1 MKKGYQEKEILAR
14 GKDIYIGID
23 VHKDSWHVTIRTEGE
38 ELVTVNMQ
46 SNYHALRKLLD
57 RFEDCKIKVA
67 YEAGPCGFWLYDHLI
82 ADGIDTIVV
91 PPSLIPTES
100 GNRVKTDKRDSRKLA
115 RLLEGNMLKRVH
127 VLTEQERA
135 QRELV
140 RTRRQLVE
148 HQCDVARQ
156 IKSKLLFYG
165 IRSPFSGR
173 GKWTKSF
180 LAWLKGLIFKE
191 GILKISFDRLIELY
205 EYLTEQIE
213 KISKEVIALSLSEK
227 YLGRVELLRSVPGIG
242 ILSAMEILVELQ
254 DVGRFSS
261 ARHLA
266 SYIGL
271 TPSEYSTGQLIRQ
284 GGITRCGN
292 KRVRTALVESSWIL
306 IGKDPLMQV
315 KYRRLRNAKGS
326 KRAIIAIARN
336 LIIRLRR
343 MLLMNE
349 PYNMGRVAKA
359 SV

>member
-14 GKDIYIGID
+14 GRDIFIGID
-23 VHKDSWHVTIRTEGE
+23 VHKDSWHVTIRAEGI
-38 ELVTVNMQ
+38 ELVTVSMQ
-46 SNYHALRKLLD
+46 SSYHALGKLLR
-57 RFEDCKIKVA
+57 RFEDCKIKIA
-67 YEAGPCGFWLYDHLI
+67 YEAGPCGFWLYDRLMSE
-82 ADGIDTIVV
+82 GIETIVV
-91 PPSLIPTES
+91 PPSLIPVES

-115 RLLEGNMLKRVH
+115 RLLESNMLKRVH
-127 VLTEQERA
+127 VLTEEERV

-140 RTRRQLVE
+140 RTRRQLIE

-165 IRSPFSGR
+165 IRAPFPGSR
-173 GKWTKSF
+173 WTKSY
-180 LAWLKGLIFKE
+180 LAWLKGIIFE
-191 GILKISFDRLIELY
+191 QEILKKSFERLIELY
-205 EYLTEQIE
+205 EYLTVQIKE
-213 KISKEVIALSLSEK
+213 ISKEVVVLSQSEK
-227 YLGRVELLRSVPGIG
+227 YLSRVELLRSVPGIG

-254 DVGRFSS
+254 EVGRFKS

-306 IGKDPLMQV
+306 IGKDPFMQM
-315 KYRRLRNAKGS
+315 KYRRLKSAKGG

-343 MLLMNE
+343 MLLTNE
-349 PYNMGRVAKA
+349 PYRIGGVAKA
-359 SV
+359 AV

>member
-1 MKKGYQEKEILAR
+1 MKREYQKKEILAR
-14 GKDIYIGID
+14 GKDVYIGVD
-23 VHKDSWHVTIRTEGE
+23 VHKDSWHVTIRAEGE
-38 ELVTVNMQ
+38 ELLTVSMQ
-46 SNYHALRKLLD
+46 SSYHALRKLLE
-57 RFEDCKIKVA
+57 RFKDCKIRVA
-67 YEAGPCGFWLYDHLI
+67 YEAGPCGFWLYDRLMSE
-82 ADGIDTIVV
+82 GIETIVV
-91 PPSLIPTES
+91 PPSLVPVES

-115 RLLEGNMLKRVH
+115 RLFEGNMLKRVH
-127 VLTEQERA
+127 VLTEEERA

-165 IRSPFSGR
+165 IRSPFPGR

-191 GILKISFDRLIELY
+191 EVLKKSFERLIQLY
-205 EYLTEQIE
+205 EYLGVQIKE
-213 KISKEVIALSLSEK
+213 ISKEVIALSRSEQ
-227 YLGRVELLRSVPGIG
+227 YVRRVDLLRSVPGVG

-254 DVGRFSS
+254 DVGRFTS

-306 IGKDPLMQV
+306 IGRDPFMRR
-315 KYRRLRNAKGS
+315 KYNKLKNAKGA

-343 MLLMNE
+343 MLLSNE
-349 PYNMGRVAKA
+349 PYRIVGVAKA
-359 SV
+359 VA